1 MRIAF
6 LANQYL
12 DPDDPK
18 SWSGLPYFMRRAL
31 EGAGVETIVLR
42 PEEDHQTQRWARFL
56 YWRWLRGKRYL
67 RNCDPAQLQRHAR
80 QYERQLAALSVDIVF
95 SPSTW
100 PLAYLR
106 TEVPMVFW
114 TDACFAGI
122 LGFYDSFADV
132 APPSLAAGDEI
143 ERQALRRC
151 ACGVYSSEWAARTA
165 RNHYG
170 VDPSKLHVVPFGG
183 NFDPPPD
190 AAEIAAAVHQRPMS
204 PLRLLLVGVDW
215 KRKGA
220 DVAVETVEA
229 LNAAGTPAHLTVV
242 GCHPPAGHAALPES
256 VEIVPFL
263 GKDNPADSR
272 RLREI
277 FERSHFF
284 IMPSRAEAF
293 GIVYAEASA
302 FGVPCLAT
310 NVGGLNSVVKE
321 NVNGRLF
328 PLEARGAEYAAY
340 IREVIADPL
349 RYRELA
355 LRSAREGAERLSWK
369 VSGEKLVA
377 IFRELAPAAEEP
389 AREAAAP
396 LNTIPFPSAVK
407 A

>member
-6 LANQYL
+6 LANRYL

-31 EGAGVETIVLR
+31 EGAGVETIILR

-151 ACGVYSSEWAARTA
+151 ACGVYSSEWAAQTA
-165 RNHYG
+165 HNHYG
-170 VDPSKLHVVPFGG
+170 VDSSKLRVVPFGG
-183 NFDPPPD
+183 NFDPPPGV
-190 AAEIAAAVHQRPMS
+190 AEVAAAVQERPVS
-204 PLRLLLVGVDW
+204 PLRLLLVGIDW

-242 GCHPPAGHAALPES
+242 GCHPPAGHAALPAS
-256 VEIVPFL
+256 VEIIPFL
-263 GKDNPADSR
+263 GKDNAADCR

-310 NVGGLNSVVKE
+310 KVGGLRSVVIE

-328 PLEARGAEYAAY
+328 PLEARGADYAAY
-340 IREVIADPL
+340 IRELMADPL

-355 LRSAREGAERLSWK
+355 LRAAREGAERLSWK
-369 VSGEKLVA
+369 VSGEKLVT
-377 IFRELAPAAEEP
+377 IFRELAPDAEETAP
-389 AREAAAP
+389 EAGGQ
-396 LNTIPFPSAVK
+396 LNTIPFPLTAK